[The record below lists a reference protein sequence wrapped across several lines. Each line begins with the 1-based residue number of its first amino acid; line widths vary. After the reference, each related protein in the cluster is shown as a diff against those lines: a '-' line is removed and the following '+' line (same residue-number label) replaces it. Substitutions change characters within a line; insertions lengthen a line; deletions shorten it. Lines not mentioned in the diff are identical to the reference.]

1 MSSVAINSLVFDVG
15 GVLLD
20 WDPEYLYEEL
30 IPNDVE
36 RDAFLFNVCTYEWHG
51 QTDAGVPFAQIIEE
65 KKAEH
70 PGKFDT
76 LIEAW
81 WEKWDDMCGGIFEGT
96 FDIANMVRAQNPEIK
111 VYGITNFSAE
121 TWPRLLNLYP
131 VFGQFFNDV
140 IVSGEE
146 KMVKP
151 DAEIYRRAIS
161 RFGIDPKRSVFIDDR
176 SANVKAAEEQGF
188 IGHTFDSS
196 QELGTFLVEKGLL
209 AAP

>member
-1 MSSVAINSLVFDVG
+1 MKHLLQGTRNPIGFLRVTVLYLAAMSSSAINSLVFDVG

-36 RDAFLFNVCTYEWHG
+36 RDAFLFNVCTFDWHT

-70 PGKFDT
+70 DGKFDK

-81 WEKWDDMCGGIFEGT
+81 WTDWDEMCGGIFEGT
-96 FDIANMVRAQNPEIK
+96 FDIANMVRAQNPEVK

-121 TWPRLLNLYP
+121 TWPRLLELYP
-131 VFGQFFNDV
+131 IFGHFFNDV

-146 KMVKP
+146 KLVKP
-151 DAEIYRRAIS
+151 DAEIY
-161 RFGIDPKRSVFIDDR
+161 K
-176 SANVKAAEEQGF
+176 
-188 IGHTFDSS
+188 S
-196 QELGTFLVEKGLL
+196 QQFVGPVLEKNLVQLYLEPLVQ
-209 AAP
+209 